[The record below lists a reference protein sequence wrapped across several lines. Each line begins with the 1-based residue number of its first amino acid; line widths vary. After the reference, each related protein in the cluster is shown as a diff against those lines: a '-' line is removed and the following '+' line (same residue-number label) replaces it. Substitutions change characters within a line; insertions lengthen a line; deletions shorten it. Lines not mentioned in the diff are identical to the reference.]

1 MGKMEGLTADT
12 SVDHDALRDLVTP
25 FAAKEV
31 RWRIGS
37 TTKDK
42 TRGTAL
48 AYIDARAVMK
58 RLDTVFG
65 PGGWSFALQN
75 IPGGFIGR
83 LDVTWPSGRTTTRED
98 VGASSDIEPLKGG
111 ASDALK
117 RSAVSLGIGRY
128 LYYLPTVWVPLRD
141 GKYLS
146 ETPALPSWAL
156 PKAKPAKSAKP
167 RSAQPS
173 EVQDAATADDGG
185 VY

>member
-25 FAAKEV
+25 FAVKEV

-65 PGGWSFALQN
+65 PGGWSFMLQS
-75 IPGGFIGR
+75 IAGGFIGR
-83 LDVTWPSGRTTTRED
+83 LDVTWPSGRTTTCED

-117 RSAVSLGIGRY
+117 RAAVSLGIGRY

-146 ETPALPSWAL
+146 ETPSLPAWAL
-156 PKAKPAKSAKP
+156 PKVKPVRAAKAAAGT
-167 RSAQPS
+167 RQS
-173 EVQDAATADDGG
+173 EDAATADDGG